1 MTGDF
6 TEKHYTVAELAKL
19 WHLGYNAVRAW
30 FLDEPGVIKFGDGS
44 VRSTLRGKRTK
55 VTLRIPASVAERVYA
70 RHTGG
75 NWRQR
80 AS

>member
-1 MTGDF
+1 MRSF
-6 TEKHYTVAELAKL
+6 EEKHYTVAELAKM
-19 WHLGYNAVRAW
+19 WHLGQTAIRAW
-30 FLDEPGVIKFGDGS
+30 FRDEPGVIKFGNDS
-44 VRSTLRGKRTK
+44 VRNTVRGKRNK

-75 NWRQR
+75 NWRR